1 MFPSQPWGAGTGA
14 VGGRLSAKPPAAP
27 SGAEPLADRCTGV
40 KLQKDQ
46 PERSA
51 RGAGRGGSQVL
62 FSGTWWVGFHPGR
75 PSFVGRT
82 PKGLRGTRS
91 LPRSLPSLSLSFFFF
106 QAFGVVS
113 KGGATVASI
122 YRALA
127 RKRRRKKKKK
137 KTREIR
143 SSGWCVFPV
152 HLVKRGGKERQSQ
165 PRPTRRVSDLR
176 SELTLKFL
184 PRICL
189 SPTMGNRPTRVE
201 NSSRDAL
208 SSPRAHS
215 GRDSH
220 PRSSLQIKQAFQR
233 TRRHLQRDEAPL
245 VPGASC
251 SVHSPFLLGT
261 SKSSSVPFF

>member
-51 RGAGRGGSQVL
+51 GGAGRGGSQVL

-75 PSFVGRT
+75 PSFVERT

-137 KTREIR
+137 NKGNQELR
-143 SSGWCVFPV
+143 
-152 HLVKRGGKERQSQ
+152 LVCL
-165 PRPTRRVSDLR
+165 PRPSRETGRKGETKPATPHPPSV
-176 SELTLKFL
+176 
-184 PRICL
+184 
-189 SPTMGNRPTRVE
+189 RPE
-201 NSSRDAL
+201 
-208 SSPRAHS
+208 
-215 GRDSH
+215 
-220 PRSSLQIKQAFQR
+220 I
-233 TRRHLQRDEAPL
+233 
-245 VPGASC
+245 
-251 SVHSPFLLGT
+251 
-261 SKSSSVPFF
+261 

>member
-51 RGAGRGGSQVL
+51 GGAGRGGSQVL

-106 QAFGVVS
+106 SGLWSGLQG
-113 KGGATVASI
+113 
-122 YRALA
+122 
-127 RKRRRKKKKK
+127 RRHCGINLQSAGEKKKVEKK
-137 KTREIR
+137 KNKGNQELR
-143 SSGWCVFPV
+143 
-152 HLVKRGGKERQSQ
+152 LVCL
-165 PRPTRRVSDLR
+165 PRPSRETGRKGETKPATPHPPSV
-176 SELTLKFL
+176 
-184 PRICL
+184 
-189 SPTMGNRPTRVE
+189 RPE
-201 NSSRDAL
+201 
-208 SSPRAHS
+208 
-215 GRDSH
+215 
-220 PRSSLQIKQAFQR
+220 I
-233 TRRHLQRDEAPL
+233 
-245 VPGASC
+245 
-251 SVHSPFLLGT
+251 
-261 SKSSSVPFF
+261 

>member
-106 QAFGVVS
+106 FSGLWSVLQG
-113 KGGATVASI
+113 
-122 YRALA
+122 
-127 RKRRRKKKKK
+127 RRHCGINLQSAGEKKKVEKK

-152 HLVKRGGKERQSQ
+152 HLVKQGGKERQSQ

-208 SSPRAHS
+208 SSSRAHS